1 MKLLCVVHRY
11 GPGVA
16 GGSEA
21 HCRAIAQHLAAEHE
35 VTVVTS
41 CAEDYITW
49 ADVFPPG
56 ESRDGAVKVVRFPVA
71 RRRALRKFW
80 ALSDRVFDERAT
92 AEEQREWFVL
102 NGPEAP
108 GLLEF
113 LRAHGREYDRVLF
126 WAFRYYP
133 TWFGLPLVADRAI
146 LLPTAEDD
154 EIIRSASILGPFFS
168 SPRAFL
174 FLTPEERQLVASRT
188 PGPLAPSEII
198 GAGLDPAPPA
208 PPHGAL
214 DSLGIPRDFLLYLGR
229 VDKNKGCDELF
240 ANYLAYARDAGPG
253 APPLPLIL
261 AGPALLPVP
270 DHPLIRA
277 VGRVDDAVRDALL
290 AQARALLM
298 PSPYESLS
306 LVVLEAWNR
315 GTPVIVNGRCRPLR
329 GQVRRADGGLYY
341 EHPDEFRVS
350 VARLA
355 GDRELAHAF
364 GAQGLRYVETNY
376 RWPHVMGKVEA
387 ALRW

>member
-35 VTVVTS
+35 VTVATT

-49 ADVFPPG
+49 ADAFAPG
-56 ESRDGAVKVVRFPVA
+56 ESLDGAVKVVRFRVA
-71 RRRALRKFW
+71 RQRSLPTFW
-80 ALSDRVFDERAT
+80 ALSDRVFEQRAT
-92 AEEQREWFVL
+92 DDEQREWFVL

-113 LRAHGREYDRVLF
+113 LRTHGREYDRVLF

-146 LLPTAEDD
+146 LLPTAEDE
-154 EIIRSASILGPFFS
+154 EIIRSATILGPFFS

-174 FLTPEERQLVASRT
+174 FLTPEEQQLVAGRT

-198 GAGLDPAPPA
+198 GSGLDAASTRPSR
-208 PPHGAL
+208 HLL
-214 DSLGIPRDFLLYLGR
+214 DALGIPDDFLLYLGR
-229 VDKNKGCDELF
+229 VDRNKGCDELF
-240 ANYLAYARDAGPG
+240 ANYVAYARGG
-253 APPLPLIL
+253 VEGESPLPLVL
-261 AGPALLPVP
+261 AGPVLLPVP
-270 DHPLIRA
+270 EHPLVRA
-277 VGRVDDAVRDALL
+277 LGRVDDAVRDALL
-290 AQARALLM
+290 AHARALLM
-298 PSPYESLS
+298 PSPFESLS

-329 GQVRRADGGLYY
+329 GQVRRANGGLYY
-341 EHPDEFRVS
+341 EYPDEFRLS

-355 GDRELAHAF
+355 RDRELARAF
-364 GAQGLRYVETNY
+364 GEQGLQYVEAHY
-376 RWPHVMGKVEA
+376 RWPHVMEKVEA
-387 ALRW
+387 VLRQ